1 MSNIN
6 RIIIHCAATPNGR
19 PIANSKET
27 ASQVIDRWHKDFGFA
42 RQQANLGL
50 FNPELRHIGYQYV
63 IDIDGTLTTG
73 RREGEVGAH
82 VKGYNTGS
90 IGICIAGTDKFTV
103 KQWERLRALVKQ
115 LVHKYPQASL
125 HGHREFAAKICPG
138 FDVKDW
144 SAVALN
150 PLPGHIL
157 D

>member
-6 RIIIHCAATPNGR
+6 RIILHCAATPNGR
-19 PIANSKET
+19 PIGNAKET
-27 ASQVIDRWHKDFGFA
+27 ASQVIDRWHKERGFA

-63 IDIDGTLTTG
+63 IDIDGTCTTG

-82 VKGYNTGS
+82 TLGYNTGT
-90 IGICIAGTDKFTV
+90 IGICMAGTDKFTV
-103 KQWERLRALVKQ
+103 KQWTRLKALVTE
-115 LVHKYPQASL
+115 LVHKYPKASL
-125 HGHREFAAKICPG
+125 HGHREFANKICPG
-138 FDVKDW
+138 FDVADW
-144 SAVALN
+144 SAVGLE